1 MSKFSKIGRKIHTGI
16 ISSILFV
23 QAGVLNL
30 RKLDAIERRIVKT
43 VSHPKY
49 EKPKIYYDVAL
60 AVIDKVII

>member
-1 MSKFSKIGRKIHTGI
+1 MIARKIHTWI